1 MEGSPPTFIKSLK
14 NKTIREGKGLSLT
27 CSVTGKPKPRIK
39 WKKDGRTIP
48 IDDRRITIRNM
59 HKLRIKNAGPQ
70 DSGIY
75 HCFAKNRHG
84 QSNSEK
90 AKVTVLRSIS
100 SKRQAIKKDLFDMQ

>member
-1 MEGSPPTFIKSLK
+1 
-14 NKTIREGKGLSLT
+14 
-27 CSVTGKPKPRIK
+27 
-39 WKKDGRTIP
+39 
-48 IDDRRITIRNM
+48 M

-90 AKVTVLRSIS
+90 AKVTVLRCVDNV
-100 SKRQAIKKDLFDMQ
+100 KKGQQFQFCMQFGI